1 MAGNDSQD
9 RIIKGPIHSLRFG
22 ATAVINILAK
32 DFILCPFKPV
42 YCSHSLPFRE
52 PSQNDYK
59 SALPT
64 PKQISDA
71 LARFLDQQLAIDY
84 IVIAGNGEPTLHPY
98 FDKVVDR
105 ILAVRDDFA
114 PHLDVAL
121 ISSSFNV
128 GDEQVRATLEKVEVP
143 ILKLDAGD
151 SVLFRKINRPVES
164 VSFKS
169 IVDGLTMIDRL
180 YIQSVFMKGKISN
193 MGENSLERW
202 FKLIKEIKPVTV
214 HLFTIAHELS
224 QVGLLPVDNKDLTEI
239 GEKLQAFAQVP
250 YCVYGNSLEDLC
262 CT

>member
-1 MAGNDSQD
+1 MAESDSRD
-9 RIIKGPIHSLRFG
+9 RIIKGPIHSQRFG

-32 DFILCPFKPV
+32 DFILYPFKPV
-42 YCSHSLPFRE
+42 YCSTALPFRE

-59 SALPT
+59 SDLPT

-71 LARFLDQQLAIDY
+71 VARFLDQQLAIDY

-121 ISSSFNV
+121 ISSAFNV
-128 GDEQVRATLEKVEVP
+128 QDEKIRETLEKVEVP

-151 SVLFRKINRPVES
+151 SVLFRKINRPVDS

-169 IVDGLTMIDRL
+169 VVSGLKKIDRL
-180 YIQSVFMKGKISN
+180 YIQSVFMAGKISN
-193 MGENSLERW
+193 TGENSLERW
-202 FKLIKEIKPVTV
+202 LKVIKEIKPTTV
-214 HLFTIAHELS
+214 HLFTIAHEMSDL
-224 QVGLLPVDNKDLTEI
+224 GLLPVDNNVLTEI
-239 GEKLQAFAQVP
+239 GEKLQAFAKVP
-250 YCVYGNSLEDLC
+250 YCVYGNSLDDLC
-262 CT
+262 CD